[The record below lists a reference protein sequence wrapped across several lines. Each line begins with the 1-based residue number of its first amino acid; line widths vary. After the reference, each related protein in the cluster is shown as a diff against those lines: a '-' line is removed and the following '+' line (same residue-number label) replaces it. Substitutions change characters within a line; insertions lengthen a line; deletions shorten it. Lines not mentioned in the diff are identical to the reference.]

1 MSRYLFRGM
10 WVVAGLLVLG
20 GAAALALGG
29 GHSLGPGLASNHPDG
44 FDFLEPGCE
53 PAPRPPDPPPA
64 DAVAV
69 RYLGAAGLYVE
80 WRGQAILLGPFFSN
94 PGILESGLRRMRL
107 RQGAIDQ
114 GLEGVPLARVGA
126 ILAAHSHYDH
136 IGDLPVV
143 ADRLAPWTRVYV
155 NRSGANAFEPYP
167 SLRDRTEVLDELE
180 GKWVRLEDGSGRPLP
195 FRLRALR
202 SSHAPHFDHVTL
214 WRHTTKA
221 SSKPWTERRWGTL
234 GAGQPYAFVIDLL
247 DPGAEGAEDD
257 AAVRYR
263 IHYQDAASAAPDG
276 IPPRELLERPYDLA
290 VVCMASAHL
299 VKPYPVDLVRA
310 IRPRHVLVTHYDDFF
325 RPWEERRGFVFF
337 LTRRRAEAF
346 LRRLQAALAEGGT
359 APPEAA
365 AETCGPSAPGWTMPL
380 VGEWI
385 AFRSHDERR
394 ADAPSD

>member
-1 MSRYLFRGM
+1 MSRYFFRGM

-143 ADRLAPWTRVYV
+143 AGRLAPWTRVYV

-167 SLRDRTEVLDELE
+167 
-180 GKWVRLEDGSGRPLP
+180 
-195 FRLRALR
+195 
-202 SSHAPHFDHVTL
+202 
-214 WRHTTKA
+214 
-221 SSKPWTERRWGTL
+221 
-234 GAGQPYAFVIDLL
+234 
-247 DPGAEGAEDD
+247 
-257 AAVRYR
+257 
-263 IHYQDAASAAPDG
+263 
-276 IPPRELLERPYDLA
+276 
-290 VVCMASAHL
+290 
-299 VKPYPVDLVRA
+299 
-310 IRPRHVLVTHYDDFF
+310 
-325 RPWEERRGFVFF
+325 
-337 LTRRRAEAF
+337 
-346 LRRLQAALAEGGT
+346 
-359 APPEAA
+359 
-365 AETCGPSAPGWTMPL
+365 
-380 VGEWI
+380 
-385 AFRSHDERR
+385 
-394 ADAPSD
+394 